1 MIPPIKQPTNP
12 IVFGYK
18 SILKTEWK
26 AGNLPTVKKDVYG
39 EILERASVEHI
50 IPVGQGGVKSLCN
63 IGLANEAM
71 NNLRGSKPILQFTTK
86 ENLVNWFTQFV
97 GVKTKRFDGDKYIKN
112 ATKYLA
118 KNGINLDIK
127 V

>member
-1 MIPPIKQPTNP
+1 MLSPIKRPTDP
-12 IVFGYK
+12 ISFGYR

-26 AGNLPTVKKDVYG
+26 AGNLPTVVKDVYG
-39 EILERASVEHI
+39 QVLKDVSVEHI
-50 IPVGQGGVKSLCN
+50 IPVGEGGLKKLCN
-63 IGLANEAM
+63 IGLANETM

-86 ENLVNWFTQFV
+86 ENLVTWFSQFI
-97 GVKTKRFDGDKYIKN
+97 GVKTKKFDGDKYIEN